1 MLQYYKN
8 SLLNMDGEEG
18 VTYINLFFSFN
29 STYNY
34 LVSVTKSRVLHACTY
49 INPKE
54 SDESNTR
61 LQFMRGFCAFSFRYL
76 FHDVTETLKKYAFV
90 PL

>member
-1 MLQYYKN
+1 M
-8 SLLNMDGEEG
+8 
-18 VTYINLFFSFN
+18 
-29 STYNY
+29 
-34 LVSVTKSRVLHACTY
+34 TKSRALHACTY

-54 SDESNTR
+54 SDEPNTR
-61 LQFMRGFCAFSFRYL
+61 LQFMRGFCAFSFRYIYI